1 MLHLKAINDAV
12 KGRAQLLQ
20 RQHESINNTLGVTME
35 AGKSALSARFSID
48 EQVRAAGLSHKLK
61 GYPFPHG
68 KPAVERELHAITATE
83 ADGAISQSGTESDY
97 TIFDSGANLF
107 FIRHTYAIHD
117 ATAKKTPPIFRAAVK
132 LHFRSGLSQRRR
144 RREAKP
150 ARASSP
156 SVAVAGSGML

>member
-1 MLHLKAINDAV
+1 MLHLQAVDCAV
-12 KGRAQLLQ
+12 KGSTQLLQ
-20 RQHESINNTLGVTME
+20 RQHESINDTLGVTME
-35 AGKSALSARFSID
+35 ARKSALSARLTID
-48 EQVRAAGLSHKLK
+48 EQLRAAGLTNELK
-61 GYPFPHG
+61 GYPFTHG
-68 KPAVERELHAITATE
+68 KLAVVRELHAITAAE
-83 ADGAISQSGTESDY
+83 ADCAISQSATESDY

-107 FIRHTYAIHD
+107 FIRHTHAIHD

-144 RREAKP
+144 RREAKT